1 MCYDNAVTD
10 KPHDMLKGV
19 NQIYN
24 IAELR
29 KAKKPKGWSQEKLA
43 EESGVHRI
51 MIARYES
58 TGANMTIETAK
69 KLADALGCTIDELY
83 GKTADG

>member
-1 MCYDNAVTD
+1 MTVTD
-10 KPHDMLKGV
+10 KPHDIIKGV

-29 KAKKPKGWSQEKLA
+29 NAKGWTQEKLA

-83 GKTADG
+83 GKTTDG